1 MVRCKKIA
9 GWLLYGVFL
18 LLLVE
23 GTLQLYYRVSTGG
36 WLFRRMAIPIFAPDP
51 YRGWTLKPR
60 LHYTH
65 KTPEYSV
72 VYITNAQGFR
82 ADRIDREYVCP
93 KPADRYRIL
102 LLGPSFAFGWANDF
116 SDTYGAQL
124 EQILQERGGLEGKT
138 VEVLNA
144 GVPALGTFPQQ
155 DWFEQIGRN
164 YEPDLVIQ
172 FVYGMMTIHEPNQS
186 LEVNDQ
192 GYLISRN
199 VGWKTRIL
207 KRAKRFGIVFY
218 GYLLYQGLSRSGTT
232 GESSEIEG
240 AGQKM
245 IPVEKF
251 SPENPEVVK
260 STRLFQGFQDQ
271 IRRAGAR
278 LVIVHFPLSYAIYPE
293 DMGRWKHQGVKDP
306 DTMCEYNAKACQ
318 YYSQTLSMGCLNLTC
333 ALQDAAK
340 TNAER
345 LYYWLDI
352 HWTPR
357 GNRVAAEAT
366 AEALLQHRV
375 SGWDEPIQNHA
386 EK

>member
-1 MVRCKKIA
+1 MVRFKKIA
-9 GWLLYGVFL
+9 GGLLYGVFL

-23 GTLQLYYRVSTGG
+23 GTLQVYYYASTGG
-36 WLFRRMAIPIFAPDP
+36 WLFRRMALPIFAPDP
-51 YRGWTLKPR
+51 YRGWTLKSC
-60 LHYTH
+60 LHYAH

-93 KPADRYRIL
+93 KPDDRYRIL
-102 LLGPSFAFGWANDF
+102 LLGPSFAFGWGNDY

-124 EQILQERGGLEGKT
+124 ERILQESGGFKGKT

-172 FVYGMMTIHEPNQS
+172 FVYGMMTIHEPRQS
-186 LEVNDQ
+186 LVVNDQ
-192 GYLISRN
+192 GYLVSPN
-199 VGWKTRIL
+199 ANWKTRIL
-207 KRAKRFGIVFY
+207 KRAKRFGVVFY
-218 GYLLYQGLSRSGTT
+218 GYLLYQGLARSGAAEQS
-232 GESSEIEG
+232 GEIEG

-251 SPENPEVVK
+251 SPDNPEVVN
-260 STRLFQGFQDQ
+260 STRLFWGFQDQ
-271 IRRAGAR
+271 IRRSGAR
-278 LVIVHFPLSYAIYPE
+278 LVVVHFPLSYAIYPE
-293 DMGRWKHQGVKDP
+293 DMGRWRHQGVKDP
-306 DTMCEYNAKACQ
+306 DAMCDYNAKACR
-318 YYSQTLSMGCLNLTC
+318 YYSEALSTGCFNLTS
-333 ALQDAAK
+333 ALQNAAII
-340 TNAER
+340 NPER

-366 AEALLQHRV
+366 AEALLQNRV
-375 SGWDEPIQNHA
+375 FGWDEPIQNHD